1 MSLAKGVERGEP
13 SPWKRRKKLS
23 FSLSLTVSLFFVA
36 RERGDFFLEVRS
48 WGQGRDTARG
58 KEIGVYR
65 CQESTK
71 ERVV

>member
-1 MSLAKGVERGEP
+1 MEEEEEALF
-13 SPWKRRKKLS
+13 L
-23 FSLSLTVSLFFVA
+23 SLSLTVSLFFVA